1 MNVLDAIGRR
11 RSIKKFSDWPVTREQ
26 IERLLAAA
34 VLAPNH
40 RLTQP
45 WRFYVLGPRARRAY
59 GEVLGAR
66 KAQKVEDPDAAAQV
80 REKVASEHASLPGM
94 IVVAM
99 RADPNPEIR
108 EEDFA
113 ACMMAVDNLVLAALE
128 EGLGTHIK
136 TGGVM
141 QDPGARAAVGVP
153 EDERIVAV
161 VNVGFPTEV
170 PVPKPRLP
178 AIGLTHWTD

>member
-1 MNVLDAIGRR
+1 MNVMDAIERR
-11 RSIKKFSDWPVTREQ
+11 RSVKKFSDRPVTRAE

-45 WRFYVLGPRARRAY
+45 WRFYVLGPKARRAY
-59 GEVLGAR
+59 GEALGVR
-66 KAQKVEDPDAAAQV
+66 KAKKVADPGAAAQV
-80 REKVASEHASLPGM
+80 REKVASEHASLPAL
-94 IVVAM
+94 IAVAM
-99 RADPNPEIR
+99 REDANPEIR

-113 ACMMAVDNLVLAALE
+113 ACMMAVDNLMLAALE
-128 EGLGTHIK
+128 AGLGTHIK

-141 QDPGARAAVGVP
+141 QDPAARAAVGVAD
-153 EDERIVAV
+153 DERIVAV
-161 VNVGFPTEV
+161 VNVGVPAEV

-178 AIGLTHWTD
+178 AAGLTRWMD